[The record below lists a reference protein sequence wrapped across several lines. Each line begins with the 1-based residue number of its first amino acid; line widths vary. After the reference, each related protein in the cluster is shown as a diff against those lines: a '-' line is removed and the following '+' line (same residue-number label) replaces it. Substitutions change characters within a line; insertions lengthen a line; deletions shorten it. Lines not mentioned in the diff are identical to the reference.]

1 MVVLLHQEL
10 ASLLDSFFLSV
21 RVIEPPSLTEPSSSG
36 GSGETRGAVASG
48 DEVDDAQSNPE
59 DEKRVVVYTS
69 TPGLAMVAEYP
80 VPVEQTN
87 DILTIA
93 FQSILDMKNTSS
105 SSHWYDFMNL
115 CKFAQELYVTHT
127 NSKLKEEVVTAFLD
141 QKSLNNVGTPEKK
154 EEYAQRYA
162 LVRLL
167 DKESN
172 AFNKRMKDNM
182 VSICFIIIC
191 IMVTAILVS
200 LGRTTL
206 DAAMTLRIATKFVHD
221 KTQGLVDFTDGI
233 QALLGRGA
241 RAGARAVGFISSG
254 PVNGDP
260 NKFNM
265 LPRLNELYEHLLVIC
280 NEEIEMS
287 LQKPVLLLHD
297 VPEKPTLRW
306 YRKHRYVSSSNSIS
320 LDTKKFLDKLDA
332 WNQIGLGKGGVRR
345 SNVTKTVAFDYAVEK
360 TKVGRDQCI
369 DGEDILKQMVKLP
382 NTALSYT
389 DTPNIGVIG
398 MCSLLQFNVAR
409 KEKSSVERE
418 NLGGFFGEFLEML
431 CKKWDEM
438 TGLDSKNGRT
448 VKGFWHSGHIGTNF
462 KWFCVGGA
470 FIPVLL
476 HNPNSTNK
484 MMATVTTTK
493 IENLSLDHTIRT
505 HMTTQKDNIKKAFI
519 DIINVDVDKLD

>member
-1 MVVLLHQEL
+1 MVVLPPQEL

-48 DEVDDAQSNPE
+48 DEVDDAQSTPE
-59 DEKRVVVYTS
+59 DENRVVVYTP
-69 TPGLAMVAEYP
+69 TPGLATYP
-80 VPVEQTN
+80 VSVKQTN
-87 DILTIA
+87 DIVTNDLKKM
-93 FQSILDMKNTSS
+93 LDMVGKNTSS
-105 SSHWYDFMNL
+105 SSHWYDCMNL
-115 CKFAQELYVTHT
+115 CKLAQDLYVTHT
-127 NSKLKEEVVTAFLD
+127 NMTLKKELVTAVIFRDAVDNVGDSAVKEEISQRRAL
-141 QKSLNNVGTPEKK
+141 SLLINDETN
-154 EEYAQRYA
+154 
-162 LVRLL
+162 
-167 DKESN
+167 D
-172 AFNKRMKDNM
+172 FNKRMKDNM
-182 VSICFIIIC
+182 VSICYIIIC

-206 DAAMTLRIATKFVHD
+206 DTVETVRIATKFLHD
-221 KTQGLVDFTDGI
+221 KTQGLVDFSDGI
-233 QALLGRGA
+233 QALLGR
-241 RAGARAVGFISSG
+241 GARAVGFISSG

-265 LPRLNELYEHLLVIC
+265 LPRLNELYKHLLVIC
-280 NEEIEMS
+280 KEEIEMS
-287 LQKPVLLLHD
+287 SQKPVLLLHD

-306 YRKHRYVSSSNSIS
+306 YGKHCYVSSSSSIS

-398 MCSLLQFNVAR
+398 KCSLLQFNVAK
-409 KEKSSVERE
+409 KET
-418 NLGGFFGEFLEML
+418 NLVKGEDLGVFFGEFLEML

-438 TGLDSKNGRT
+438 TGVDSKNGRT
-448 VKGFWHSGHIGTNF
+448 VKGFWHSGHSGSNF

-505 HMTTQKDNIKKAFI
+505 HMTTVRDKIKNHPI